1 MSDEYDSIDIAL
13 GSRLK
18 SKFDEI
24 LQKNYGN
31 FIAPPPIVTPFNV
44 RHLDAILGGGLSSS
58 SPVVFSST
66 PETGKSTIA
75 FQYASIFQKMHKNSV
90 IMYLDVEGASNIEN
104 SIYFENRMKTFN
116 IDESRFSYCPN
127 VMDLSQVFTS
137 INEMVKLKHEFET
150 AIKNSKKT
158 DSNRDYS
165 DFEMRILIVWDSI
178 AATPSSKDIKAEEV
192 NDTIGYKAR
201 ELTFL
206 INKYKQMLMMQKI
219 NLLIID
225 QVRSNIKITS
235 PFAKQDE
242 KSVGDFNNYKS
253 ATNIAALQH
262 AVKQWLYL
270 SKGANITPNDSMGI
284 DGYEINIQ
292 LEKNKLAPSGIS
304 IPIVFDKKTGIQPL
318 FSEFLF
324 LSQMTKTE
332 IKYTKKTESK
342 LPYPLA
348 VSTEGRS
355 KVIKVFDPSSGNV
368 IRESG
373 KFTERKLLEKY
384 STDEEFK
391 KTFDLA
397 MKFSVEERILKTA
410 RSGVIVEED

>member
-1 MSDEYDSIDIAL
+1 MTTEDDIDIAL
-13 GSRLK
+13 GSKLK
-18 SKFDEI
+18 SAFDDV
-24 LQKNYGN
+24 LRKNYGN
-31 FIAPPPIVTPFNV
+31 VLAPPPIVTPFNI

-58 SPVVFSST
+58 SPIVFSST

-75 FQYASIFQKMHKNSV
+75 FQYASIFQRTHKNSV

-127 VMDLSQVFTS
+127 VMDISQVFTS
-137 INEMVKLKHEFET
+137 IDEMIKLKHTFEM
-150 AIKNSKKT
+150 ALKNKKS
-158 DSNRDYS
+158 DSSRDYS
-165 DFEMRILIVWDSI
+165 NFEMRVLIIWDSI
-178 AATPSSKDIKAEEV
+178 AATPSSKDVKAEDV
-192 NDTIGYKAR
+192 NETIGFKAR

-206 INKYKQMLMMQKI
+206 INKYKQMLMMHKV
-219 NLLIID
+219 NFLIID
-225 QVRSNIKITS
+225 QVRSNIKISS
-235 PFAKQDE
+235 PYAKQDE

-270 SKGANITPNDSMGI
+270 SKGASISPNDPMGI

-304 IPIVFDKKTGIQPL
+304 IPIVFDKKTGIQPILSEYL
-318 FSEFLF
+318 FM
-324 LSQMTKTE
+324 SQMTKTE

-342 LPYPLA
+342 LPYPLV
-348 VSTEGRS
+348 VSTDGRS
-355 KVIKVFDPSSGNV
+355 KVIKVVDPASGN
-368 IRESG
+368 ILRESG
-373 KFTERKLLEKY
+373 KFSERKLQDKY
-384 STDEEFK
+384 NTDEEFK

-397 MKFSVEERILKTA
+397 LKFSIEERILKN
-410 RSGVIVEED
+410 SSSDISEE